1 MIQDKIKG
9 LITMSGKKQIEIAN
23 AWQISQ
29 QQLNNKIRL
38 NAWKISDLIDL
49 AEQTNTQLA
58 FINKTG
64 KPVITFESSDLPE
77 N

>member
-9 LITMSGKKQIEIAN
+9 LITMSGKKQIDIAN
-23 AWQISQ
+23 AWEISQ

-58 FINKTG
+58 FIDQQGKT
-64 KPVITFESSDLPE
+64 VITFDRSDLPE
-77 N
+77 

>member
-1 MIQDKIKG
+1 MIQDKIKA
-9 LITMSGKKQIEIAN
+9 LITLSGKNQIDIAN
-23 AWQISQ
+23 KWNISR

-38 NAWKISDLIDL
+38 NAWKINDLIEL
-49 AEQTNTQLA
+49 AEQTSTQLA
-58 FINKTG
+58 FIDKTG